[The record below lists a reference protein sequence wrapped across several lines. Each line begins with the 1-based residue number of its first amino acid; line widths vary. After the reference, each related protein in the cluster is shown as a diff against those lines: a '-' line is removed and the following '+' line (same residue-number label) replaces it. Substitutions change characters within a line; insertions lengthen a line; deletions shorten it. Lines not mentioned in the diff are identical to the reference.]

1 MNINNAKTNQFQ
13 RRRNRLSKSIVGPLS
28 GSYCIPE
35 KTMTAVR
42 KKAGASPHSGF
53 HVTQV
58 IKESLPTPRARYGN
72 NVANFP
78 GLGLLGEG
86 KNGTVYL
93 GYWGP
98 SSAGNAMAI
107 KIGDHESV
115 NREAKILKE
124 FKGVSPHIPALY
136 LHRTAGE
143 CKAEIG
149 RIPFLLQPV
158 GSTLI
163 NQHSAARNGEPQSI
177 MYSEYA
183 SGGNIESFFGK
194 FGGLMTADDIKA
206 MAFQV
211 LWTLGAMQKKMPS
224 FRHGD
229 VIMPNIMVDVE
240 HHDRGTMRYDGGFTV
255 PNRGYRVMVGDF
267 GLAQGDKDGMK
278 GAPLAHLKESHGIG
292 PNMMKGYDAHLFLTD
307 FATFLRDHPKA
318 GEFKEFVKKVIP
330 AKYNH
335 AADQKKFNSEH
346 VVAGRLRHGLGS
358 DIPSISQ
365 MLGTSYFAEYKKP
378 KYVSKGEWPRPAS
391 IPITLGPRPAPP
403 KKAPIP
409 KVAAKA
415 APRLQRAQV
424 VKMNNLIQAAK
435 NMGLRGVTEE
445 NKALAR
451 AVNALIKNEG
461 SKSPKLRP
469 VARPRRSGAARS
481 PVMRGGV
488 NMSKMYNL
496 FRAGSATGG
505 STINLTKPKKQ
516 TASRVAVL
524 KRAINKERDA
534 FSSKWSNITRPPL
547 SAAKVRMFKAA
558 GMTPPKPG
566 KLYNA
571 MEKASKNWKNANEGI
586 EWRKNWLA
594 KEKKKVMN
602 SINNNVKVS
611 KANLAEFVNL
621 MAGKSNYLSAE
632 QIARLPEPTMKNR
645 KNESEKVEMFR
656 GKVKGSRVN
665 DILKRAGR
673 SGSSLPVVP
682 PGNSPAT
689 FFKKHLMNKTK
700 SELAKYPAND
710 LRMLAEITLKNAIP
724 DGAVKDQVL
733 NALNRARNNPNMLV
747 NNNAPRR
754 QSPRA
759 ARSAPAPRRS
769 RSPPSMNNALY
780 RLREAQELQ
789 KMLIPKASTITMEQV
804 RKINKKLTNNEAR
817 RNAAAKVTKAKGK
830 AVKVSK
836 KNEAAAAK
844 KAMKAAKK

>member
-1 MNINNAKTNQFQ
+1 MNINNAKTNAFQ
-13 RRRNRLSKSIVGPLS
+13 RRRERLSKTTLGPLS
-28 GSYCIPE
+28 GAYCTPE
-35 KTMTAVR
+35 STMTAVR

-124 FKGVSPHIPALY
+124 FKGVSPHVPALY
-136 LHRTAGE
+136 LHRSAAE

-149 RIPFLLQPV
+149 KFRNSNP
-158 GSTLI
+158 LI
-163 NQHSAARNGEPQSI
+163 NAHSATRKEPQSI

-183 SGGNIESFFGK
+183 SGGNIETFFGK

-240 HHDRGTMRYDGGFTV
+240 HHDRGTMRYTGGFTV
-255 PNRGYRVMVGDF
+255 PNRGYRVLVGDF

-278 GAPLAHLKESHGIG
+278 GGNLAHLKESHGIG

-307 FATFLRDHPKA
+307 FANFLRDHPKA
-318 GEFKEFVKKVIP
+318 GEFKAFIKKVIP

-346 VVAGRLRHGLGS
+346 VVGGRLRHGLGS
-358 DIPSISQ
+358 DIPSISE

-378 KYVSKGEWPRPAS
+378 KYVSKGEWPRPTS
-391 IPITLGPRPAPP
+391 LPIVLGS
-403 KKAPIP
+403 KKAPVP

-415 APRLQRAQV
+415 PPRLQRAQV
-424 VKMNNLIQAAK
+424 VKMNKLIQAAK
-435 NMGLRGVTEE
+435 NMGYTEVTEE

-461 SKSPKLRP
+461 AKSPKLRP
-469 VARPRRSGAARS
+469 LARPRRRGAARS
-481 PVMRGGV
+481 PVVRGGI

-496 FRAGSATGG
+496 FRAGSSKGR
-505 STINLTKPKKQ
+505 STINLTKPYDSN
-516 TASRVAVL
+516 ASRRNFIRSLSPTTKAKIYGHTNFL
-524 KRAINKERDA
+524 
-534 FSSKWSNITRPPL
+534 SN
-547 SAAKVRMFKAA
+547 A
-558 GMTPPKPG
+558 
-566 KLYNA
+566 
-571 MEKASKNWKNANEGI
+571 EKAQVRSPKLSTKESAPNLTAANKLLKSVNRSK
-586 EWRKNWLA
+586 
-594 KEKKKVMN
+594 
-602 SINNNVKVS
+602 S
-611 KANLAEFVNL
+611 
-621 MAGKSNYLSAE
+621 
-632 QIARLPEPTMKNR
+632 RLPA
-645 KNESEKVEMFR
+645 
-656 GKVKGSRVN
+656 
-665 DILKRAGR
+665 I
-673 SGSSLPVVP
+673 P
-682 PGNSPAT
+682 PGNNPAT

-710 LRMLAEITLKNAIP
+710 LRMLAEITLKNAVP
-724 DGAVKDQVL
+724 DGALKNQVL

-747 NNNAPRR
+747 NNNVPGRK
-754 QSPRA
+754 SPRA
-759 ARSAPAPRRS
+759 PARSAPVRRS
-769 RSPPSMNNALY
+769 RSPVNVNNARR
-780 RLREAQELQ
+780 RLREATELQ
-789 KMLIPKASTITMEQV
+789 KMLIPRTGLISLEQARKANKSSN
-804 RKINKKLTNNEAR
+804 INKK
-817 RNAAAKVTKAKGK
+817 VTKSKKGSK
-830 AVKVSK
+830 PKVSR
-836 KNEAAAAK
+836 KNKSAA
-844 KAMKAAKK
+844 M